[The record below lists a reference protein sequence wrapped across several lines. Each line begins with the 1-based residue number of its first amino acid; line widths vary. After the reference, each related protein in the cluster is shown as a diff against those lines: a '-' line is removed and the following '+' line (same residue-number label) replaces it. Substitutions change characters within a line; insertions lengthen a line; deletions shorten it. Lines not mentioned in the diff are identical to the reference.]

1 MTRIK
6 KREINRRE
14 TLLTIAG
21 ALTAPLAGTSALFAQ
36 TLDKSKPVRFLVGFP
51 AGGSV
56 DMVARLVA
64 EQLRADLGITAIV
77 ENISGAGGRIAIE
90 RAKASA
96 PDGTTILVTPA
107 AMMTLYPL
115 IFSKL
120 NYDPIKDFIP
130 VAPLVTLEFSLIVT
144 GAVPAD
150 VKTLADLIAWYKAN
164 PSKGSYAHGSA
175 GSPMHFIGAMLA
187 DHAKLDLTHIPYRG
201 APPMLQDALSGQ
213 VAVAVTTVTD
223 SLPHIQGGKLRAV
236 AVSGKERS
244 KYLPDV
250 PTFAEQGAAGI
261 VVEDW
266 FGMFVPA
273 GTPMPI
279 VEQLNAAISKAL
291 TAPVIRDRLT
301 QLAYIPAGG
310 SQGEF
315 VKRLRA
321 DIDKWTPV
329 VKSTGF
335 RIEE

>member
-1 MTRIK
+1 M
-6 KREINRRE
+6 NRRDI
-14 TLLTIAG
+14 LLSVAA
-21 ALTAPLAGTSALFAQ
+21 ALTASAAGSSTLFAQ

-56 DMVARLVA
+56 DMVTRLVSD
-64 EQLRADLGITAIV
+64 QLRADLGITPVV

-96 PDGTTILVTPA
+96 ADGNTILVTPA

-120 NYDPIKDFIP
+120 NYDPVTDFVP

-144 GAVPAD
+144 GAVPSE
-150 VKTLADLIAWYKAN
+150 VKTLADLIGWYKAN
-164 PSKGSYAHGSA
+164 PSKAAYAHGSA
-175 GSPMHFIGAMLA
+175 GSPMHFIGAMLGQ
-187 DHAKLDLTHIPYRG
+187 HAKQELTHVPYRG

-236 AVSGKERS
+236 AVSGKNRS

-250 PTFAEQGAAGI
+250 PTFAEQGAADI
-261 VVEDW
+261 VIEDW

-273 GTPMPI
+273 STPMPI

-291 TAPVIRDRLT
+291 TSPLVRDRLV

-310 SQGEF
+310 SQPEF
-315 VKRLRA
+315 VKRLQA

-329 VKSTGF
+329 VKTTGF

>member
-1 MTRIK
+1 M
-6 KREINRRE
+6 NRRE
-14 TLLTIAG
+14 TLLAMVAAMALPITG
-21 ALTAPLAGTSALFAQ
+21 AEHLFAQ

-56 DMVARLVA
+56 DMVTRLVA
-64 EQLRADLGITAIV
+64 EQLRTELGITPVI

-96 PDGTTILVTPA
+96 PDGTTILATPA

-120 NYDPIKDFIP
+120 NYDSVRDFIP

-144 GAVPAD
+144 SAVPD
-150 VKTLADLIAWYKAN
+150 NVKTLADLISWYKAN
-164 PSKGSYAHGSA
+164 PSKAAYGHGSA
-175 GSPMHFIGAMLA
+175 GSPMHFIGAMLGQ
-187 DHAKLDLTHIPYRG
+187 HAKLDLTHIPYRG

-213 VAVAVTTVTD
+213 VAVAVTTITD
-223 SLPHIQGGKLRAV
+223 SLPHIQAGKLRAV
-236 AVSGKERS
+236 AVSGKSRS
-244 KYLPDV
+244 KDLPDV

-261 VVEDW
+261 VIEDW

-279 VEQLNAAISKAL
+279 VEQLNAAIGKAL
-291 TAPVIRDRLT
+291 ATPQIRDRML

-310 SQGEF
+310 SQGDF
-315 VKRLRA
+315 VKRLTA
-321 DIDKWTPV
+321 DINKWTPV
-329 VKSTGF
+329 VKATGF
-335 RIEE
+335 KIEE

>member
-1 MTRIK
+1 MSGIK
-6 KREINRRE
+6 TREINRRE
-14 TLLTIAG
+14 TLVTIA
-21 ALTAPLAGTSALFAQ
+21 AAIAAPLAGSSTLFAQ
-36 TLDKSKPVRFLVGFP
+36 TLDKSRPVRFFVGFP

-56 DMVARLVA
+56 DMVTRLVA
-64 EQLRADLGITAIV
+64 EQLRADLGITPIV

-90 RAKASA
+90 RAKAST
-96 PDGTTILVTPA
+96 PDGNTILVTPA

-120 NYDPIKDFIP
+120 NYDPIKDFVP

-144 GAVPAD
+144 GAVPQD
-150 VKTLADLIAWYKAN
+150 VKTLADLIAWYTAN

-236 AVSGKERS
+236 AVSGKDRS

-291 TAPVIRDRLT
+291 TAPAIRDRLT

-310 SQGEF
+310 SQAEF

>member
-1 MTRIK
+1 M
-6 KREINRRE
+6 NRRE

-21 ALTAPLAGTSALFAQ
+21 ALAAPLAGPSALFAQ

-64 EQLRADLGITAIV
+64 EQLRAELGITPVV
-77 ENISGAGGRIAIE
+77 ENISGAGGRIAVE
-90 RAKASA
+90 RAKASPA
-96 PDGTTILVTPA
+96 DGTTILVTPA

-120 NYDPIKDFIP
+120 NYDPVKDFIP
-130 VAPLVTLEFSLIVT
+130 VAPLCTLEFSLIVT
-144 GAVPAD
+144 SAVPNN
-150 VKTLADLIAWYKAN
+150 VKSLADLIAWYKAN
-164 PSKGSYAHGSA
+164 PSKAAYGHGGA

-187 DHAKLDLTHIPYRG
+187 QHANTDLTHIPYRG
-201 APPMLQDALSGQ
+201 ASPMLQDALSGQ
-213 VAVAVTTVTD
+213 VAVAVTTITD

-236 AVSGKERS
+236 AVSGQKRS
-244 KYLPDV
+244 KYLPEV
-250 PTFAEQGAAGI
+250 PTFAEQGVADI

-279 VEQLNAAISKAL
+279 VEQLSAAISKAL
-291 TAPVIRDRLT
+291 TAPAIRERMQ

-310 SQGEF
+310 SQPEF
-315 VKRLRA
+315 VRRLRA

-335 RIEE
+335 KIQE